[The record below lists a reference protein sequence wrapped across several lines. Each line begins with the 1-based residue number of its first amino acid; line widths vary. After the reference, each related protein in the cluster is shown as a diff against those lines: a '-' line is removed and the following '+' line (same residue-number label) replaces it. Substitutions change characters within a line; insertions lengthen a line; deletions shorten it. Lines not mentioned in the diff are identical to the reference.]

1 MVKSPDFPEAI
12 SKLWPTIKNGSF
24 IVWIGS
30 GLSKNVDYPGWVDT
44 IKELCSKCDIPFPD
58 ESADWT
64 SEILINK
71 AEECKI
77 KDIDMYH
84 STLADLFGKPVSSTR
99 SAYYSLMNIPFKA
112 YVTTN
117 FDPLLSEAGA
127 FNVDRKI
134 HSYPFL
140 PPEFEF
146 VQPIFYIHGLAR
158 KGDQATGKNLIL
170 AHSDFNEA
178 YEDPG
183 IVKNFVVDIFTYHP
197 LLFLGCSLSEP
208 EMFKAFQK
216 VHNIHAIFKRT
227 NPELDLPKKFIILPI
242 RQRLIRS
249 KSSGEKIER
258 DNEKELE
265 EFKRYEDMGIEVIR
279 YEPNDWKN
287 HAEIDEFLRKLCTC
301 NRKYASPT
309 PKIIFE
315 EEVTI

>member
-1 MVKSPDFPEAI
+1 MVNSLDFPEAI
-12 SKLWPTIKNGSF
+12 SKLWPIIEKGSF

-30 GLSKNVDYPGWVDT
+30 GLSKNADYPGWVET
-44 IKELCSKCDIPFPD
+44 IKELSLKCKVPFLN
-58 ESADWT
+58 ESVEWT
-64 SEILINK
+64 SERLIKK
-71 AEECKI
+71 AEECKTA
-77 KDIDMYH
+77 DIDMYH

-99 SAYYSLMNIPFKA
+99 SAYYSLMNLPFKA

-127 FNVDRKI
+127 FKEDCEI
-134 HSYPFL
+134 YSYPLL
-140 PPEFEF
+140 PQKFEHS
-146 VQPIFYIHGLAR
+146 QPIFYIHGLAR
-158 KGDQATGKNLIL
+158 LGDRATGKNLIL
-170 AHSDFNEA
+170 AHSDYNEA

-183 IVKNFVVDIFTYHP
+183 TVKDFVVGIFTYHP
-197 LLFLGCSLSEP
+197 LLFLGCSLNEP

-216 VHNIHAIFKRT
+216 VHNIHALFKRT

-242 RQRLIRS
+242 RQRLIRL

-309 PKIIFE
+309 PKISFE